1 MQTVSVSPEQM
12 VNGAES
18 VSKVIS
24 PEAADIVN
32 RLKDHYR
39 QANKASAATNYSR
52 HLRAFFAWSEAQGY
66 SIKSLPAD
74 SVESFLSAL
83 SANGQKETT
92 IYVMRTQ
99 LKSALREAHQALGV
113 DFAHLEYQTGKPR
126 AVRQYQKAKEKEKRH
141 AVKAQTILAQA
152 QAIQAAQ
159 AVYAVQQPAPTRIG
173 ASMSAPVALPF
184 DDSPVNEPSAPT
196 FSGGPTFGA
205 ASGGQPPYP
214 VIVNMPA
221 APAAPQR
228 PLSTIGNAGQKPVAP
243 ASPQAQRGVVL
254 NNHTFTGAFVKIC
267 RIADGSEAFTPP
279 GTETFITTLPASQL
293 AAHGDVAA
301 FLQSYIVKGLRLPPT
316 VSQVHFVFHELND
329 RRQPTGRRDEMV
341 VSVMSEQGVPQQAFS
356 GGLSGLPSSGGM
368 ADPTTN
374 YLLRKLDDEAGE
386 AKKRAEGLQDQLRD
400 AKDSHTTFM
409 LMQSFQKEQE
419 LRKELEGKRDRE
431 AARLS
436 NPPPPPPQPFGGF
449 GGMPFPSMPLF
460 DPPKADTS
468 LADAM
473 RAMAE
478 QNAKTLEV
486 LATAFRP
493 APVAPTK
500 DTSEWLVPFMAQMNQ
515 QAQAQSQ
522 QQQQMMLTL
531 MQSQSTQQQA
541 QMASQQQASQQFMQ
555 LLMGKESAVEKML
568 IAQVQEA
575 KAQANAPKGDDIEDL
590 AEKLQKYKMVSEMM
604 GGGGSGASI
613 LTELLQNADT
623 IGAGAAKV
631 ISSMKGGTEALGAPT
646 KQILQQQ
653 QQLAGAP
660 AQLTSGQV
668 QPGEPP
674 KPSEALLAAHKAFA
688 DAVEERDDQKT
699 AQTFV
704 LFVKELA
711 TSQQPFAAM
720 GARILT
726 AFQQAEDEGELYT
739 LAKNLWI
746 VVGQKALRPQA
757 KFAARVL
764 AGFYESLHE
773 AMYGEPGSLA
783 DEDEDEEE
791 GEGEGETDSS
801 GGPGLPESAER

>member
-18 VSKVIS
+18 VSKPLS

-39 QANKASAATNYSR
+39 QAGKASAATNYSR
-52 HLRAFFAWSEAQGY
+52 HLRAFFAWAESNGH
-66 SIKSLPAD
+66 SVKSLPSD
-74 SVESFLSAL
+74 SVEAFLGAL
-83 SANGQKETT
+83 AANGQKETT
-92 IYVMRTQ
+92 VYVMRTQ
-99 LKSALREAHQALGV
+99 LKSALKEAHQSLGV

-126 AVRQYQKAKEKEKRH
+126 EVRQHQKAKEKEKRQ
-141 AVKAQTILAQA
+141 AAKAQTILAQA

-159 AVYAVQQPAPTRIG
+159 AVYGTQQPAPTHMG
-173 ASMSAPVALPF
+173 EFMSAPAVLPP
-184 DDSPVNEPSAPT
+184 DESPVNEPSAPVA
-196 FSGGPTFGA
+196 SGGPTIGA
-205 ASGGQPPYP
+205 AAGGQQPYP

-221 APAAPQR
+221 PAPAAPQR
-228 PLSTIGNAGQKPVAP
+228 PLSTIGNAGQKAAAP
-243 ASPQAQRGVVL
+243 AAPQAARGVVL
-254 NNHTFTGAFVKIC
+254 NNHTFTGAFVKIS

-341 VSVMSEQGVPQQAFS
+341 VSVMSEQGAAPQQFNGGLAGLPT
-356 GGLSGLPSSGGM
+356 GGLS
-368 ADPTTN
+368 DPTTN
-374 YLLRKLDDEAGE
+374 YLLRKLDDEAAE
-386 AKKRAEGLQDQLRD
+386 AKKRAEALQEQLRD
-400 AKDSHTTFM
+400 AKDSQTTFM
-409 LMQSFQKEQE
+409 LMQSFQKEQD

-431 AARLS
+431 AARIAT
-436 NPPPPPPQPFGGF
+436 PPPPPPQPFGGF
-449 GGMPFPSMPLF
+449 GGAPFMPPMPLF

-473 RAMAE
+473 RAMSE

-486 LATAFRP
+486 LATALRP
-493 APVAPTK
+493 QPVAPQK

-515 QAQAQSQ
+515 QAQAQAQ

-531 MQSQSTQQQA
+531 MQSQQTQQQA
-541 QMASQQQASQQFMQ
+541 QMAAQQQQSQQFMQ
-555 LLMGKESAVEKML
+555 LLIGKESSVEKML
-568 IAQVQEA
+568 VAQLQEA

-631 ISSMKGGTEALGAPT
+631 IEAAQGKGGAMGAPT
-646 KQILQQQ
+646 KQIVQQQ

-660 AQLTSGQV
+660 APAQLPAGQQV
-668 QPGEPP
+668 NAEPP
-674 KPSEALLAAHKAFA
+674 APPESVLAAHKAFA
-688 DAVEERDDQKT
+688 DAVEERDEQKV

-711 TSQQPFAAM
+711 TAQQPFAAM

-757 KFAARVL
+757 KYTARVL

-783 DEDEDEEE
+783 EDEYGDDEEE
-791 GEGEGETDSS
+791 GEEDGE
-801 GGPGLPESAER
+801 GLPESVEA

>member
-18 VSKVIS
+18 VSKPLS

-39 QANKASAATNYSR
+39 QAGKASAATNYSR
-52 HLRAFFAWSEAQGY
+52 HLRAFFAWAESNGH
-66 SIKSLPAD
+66 SVKSLPSD
-74 SVESFLSAL
+74 SVEAFLGAL
-83 SANGQKETT
+83 AANGQKETT
-92 IYVMRTQ
+92 VYVMRTQ
-99 LKSALREAHQALGV
+99 LKSALKEAHQSLGV

-126 AVRQYQKAKEKEKRH
+126 EVRQHQKAKEKEKRQ
-141 AVKAQTILAQA
+141 AAKAQTILAQA

-159 AVYAVQQPAPTRIG
+159 AVYGTQQPAPTHMG
-173 ASMSAPVALPF
+173 EFMSAPAVLPP
-184 DDSPVNEPSAPT
+184 DESPVNEPSAPVA
-196 FSGGPTFGA
+196 SGGPTIGA
-205 ASGGQPPYP
+205 AAGGQQPYP

-221 APAAPQR
+221 PAPAAPQR
-228 PLSTIGNAGQKPVAP
+228 PLSTIGNAGQKAAAP
-243 ASPQAQRGVVL
+243 AAPQAARGVVL
-254 NNHTFTGAFVKIC
+254 NNHTFTGAFVKIS

-341 VSVMSEQGVPQQAFS
+341 VSVMSEQGAAPQQFNGGLAGLPT
-356 GGLSGLPSSGGM
+356 GGLS
-368 ADPTTN
+368 DPTTN
-374 YLLRKLDDEAGE
+374 YLLRKLDDEAAE
-386 AKKRAEGLQDQLRD
+386 AKKRAEALQEQLRD
-400 AKDSHTTFM
+400 AKDSQTTFM
-409 LMQSFQKEQE
+409 LMQSFQKEQD
-419 LRKELEGKRDRE
+419 LRKELEGKRERE
-431 AARLS
+431 AARIAT
-436 NPPPPPPQPFGGF
+436 PPPPPPQPFGGF
-449 GGMPFPSMPLF
+449 GGAPFMPPMPLF

-473 RAMAE
+473 RAMSE

-486 LATAFRP
+486 LATALRP
-493 APVAPTK
+493 QPVAPQK

-515 QAQAQSQ
+515 QAQAQAQ

-531 MQSQSTQQQA
+531 MQSQQTQQQA
-541 QMASQQQASQQFMQ
+541 QMAAQQQQSQQFMQ
-555 LLMGKESAVEKML
+555 LLIGKESSVEKML
-568 IAQVQEA
+568 VAQLQEA

-631 ISSMKGGTEALGAPT
+631 IEAAQGKGGAMGAPT
-646 KQILQQQ
+646 KQIVQQQ

-660 AQLTSGQV
+660 APAQLPAGQQV
-668 QPGEPP
+668 NAEPP
-674 KPSEALLAAHKAFA
+674 APPESVLAAHKAFA
-688 DAVEERDDQKT
+688 DAVEERDEQKV

-711 TSQQPFAAM
+711 TAQQPFAAM

-757 KFAARVL
+757 KYTARVL

-783 DEDEDEEE
+783 EDEYGDDEEE
-791 GEGEGETDSS
+791 GEEDGE
-801 GGPGLPESAER
+801 GLPESVEA

>member
-18 VSKVIS
+18 VSKPLS

-39 QANKASAATNYSR
+39 QAGKASAATNYSR
-52 HLRAFFAWSEAQGY
+52 HLRAFFAWAESNGH
-66 SIKSLPAD
+66 SVKSLPSD
-74 SVESFLSAL
+74 SVEAFLGAL
-83 SANGQKETT
+83 AANGQKETT
-92 IYVMRTQ
+92 VYVMRTQ
-99 LKSALREAHQALGV
+99 LKSALKEAHQSLGV

-126 AVRQYQKAKEKEKRH
+126 EVRQHQKAKEKEKRQ
-141 AVKAQTILAQA
+141 AAKAQTILAQA

-159 AVYAVQQPAPTRIG
+159 AVYGTQQPAPTHMG
-173 ASMSAPVALPF
+173 EFMSAPAVLPP
-184 DDSPVNEPSAPT
+184 DESPINEPSAPVA
-196 FSGGPTFGA
+196 SGGPTVGVA
-205 ASGGQPPYP
+205 AGGQQPYP

-221 APAAPQR
+221 PAPAAPQR
-228 PLSTIGNAGQKPVAP
+228 PLSTIGNAGQKAAAP
-243 ASPQAQRGVVL
+243 AAPQAARGVVL
-254 NNHTFTGAFVKIC
+254 NNHTFTGAFVKIS

-341 VSVMSEQGVPQQAFS
+341 VSVMSEQGAAPQQFNGGLAGLPT
-356 GGLSGLPSSGGM
+356 GGLS
-368 ADPTTN
+368 DPTTN
-374 YLLRKLDDEAGE
+374 YLLRKLDDEAAE
-386 AKKRAEGLQDQLRD
+386 AKKRAEALQEQLRD
-400 AKDSHTTFM
+400 AKDSQTTFM
-409 LMQSFQKEQE
+409 LMQSFQKEQD
-419 LRKELEGKRDRE
+419 LRKELEGKRERE
-431 AARLS
+431 AARIAT
-436 NPPPPPPQPFGGF
+436 PPPPPPQPFGGF
-449 GGMPFPSMPLF
+449 GGAPFMPPMPLF

-473 RAMAE
+473 RAMSE

-486 LATAFRP
+486 LATALRP
-493 APVAPTK
+493 QPVAPQK

-515 QAQAQSQ
+515 QAQAQAQ

-531 MQSQSTQQQA
+531 MQSQATQQQA
-541 QMASQQQASQQFMQ
+541 QMAAQQQQSQQFMQ
-555 LLMGKESAVEKML
+555 LLIGKESSVEKML
-568 IAQVQEA
+568 VAQLQEA

-631 ISSMKGGTEALGAPT
+631 IEAAQGKGGAMGAPT
-646 KQILQQQ
+646 KQIVQQQ

-660 AQLTSGQV
+660 APAQLPAGQQV
-668 QPGEPP
+668 NAEPP
-674 KPSEALLAAHKAFA
+674 APPESVLAAHKAFA
-688 DAVEERDDQKT
+688 DAVEERDEQKV

-711 TSQQPFAAM
+711 TAQQPFAAM

-757 KFAARVL
+757 KYTARVL

-783 DEDEDEEE
+783 EDEYGDDEEE
-791 GEGEGETDSS
+791 GEEDGE
-801 GGPGLPESAER
+801 GLPESVEA

>member
-18 VSKVIS
+18 VSKPLS

-39 QANKASAATNYSR
+39 QAGKASAATNYSR
-52 HLRAFFAWSEAQGY
+52 HLRAFFAWAESNGH
-66 SIKSLPAD
+66 SVKSLPSD
-74 SVESFLSAL
+74 SVEAFLGAL
-83 SANGQKETT
+83 AANGQKETT
-92 IYVMRTQ
+92 VYVMRTQ
-99 LKSALREAHQALGV
+99 LKSALKEAHQSLGV

-126 AVRQYQKAKEKEKRH
+126 EVRQHQKAKEKEKRQ
-141 AVKAQTILAQA
+141 AAKAQTILAQA

-159 AVYAVQQPAPTRIG
+159 AVYGTQQPAPTHMG
-173 ASMSAPVALPF
+173 EFMSAPAVLPP
-184 DDSPVNEPSAPT
+184 DESPINEPSAPVA
-196 FSGGPTFGA
+196 SGGPTVGVA
-205 ASGGQPPYP
+205 AGGQQPYP

-221 APAAPQR
+221 PAPAAPQR
-228 PLSTIGNAGQKPVAP
+228 PLSTIGNAGQKAAAP
-243 ASPQAQRGVVL
+243 AAPQAARGVVL
-254 NNHTFTGAFVKIC
+254 NNHTFTGAFVKIS

-341 VSVMSEQGVPQQAFS
+341 VSVMSEQGAAPQQFNGGLAGLPT
-356 GGLSGLPSSGGM
+356 GGLS
-368 ADPTTN
+368 DPTTN
-374 YLLRKLDDEAGE
+374 YLLRKLDDEAAE
-386 AKKRAEGLQDQLRD
+386 AKKRAEALQEQLRD
-400 AKDSHTTFM
+400 AKDSQTTFM
-409 LMQSFQKEQE
+409 LMQSFQKEQD
-419 LRKELEGKRDRE
+419 LRKELEGKRERE
-431 AARLS
+431 AARIAT
-436 NPPPPPPQPFGGF
+436 PPPPPPQPFGGF
-449 GGMPFPSMPLF
+449 GGAPFMPPMPLF

-473 RAMAE
+473 RAMSE

-486 LATAFRP
+486 LATALRP
-493 APVAPTK
+493 QPVAPQK

-515 QAQAQSQ
+515 QAQAQAQ

-531 MQSQSTQQQA
+531 MQSQQTQQQA
-541 QMASQQQASQQFMQ
+541 QMAAQQQQSQQFMQ
-555 LLMGKESAVEKML
+555 LLIGKESSVEKML
-568 IAQVQEA
+568 VAQLQEA

-631 ISSMKGGTEALGAPT
+631 IEAAQGKGGAMGAPT
-646 KQILQQQ
+646 KQIVQQQ

-660 AQLTSGQV
+660 APAQLPAGQQV
-668 QPGEPP
+668 NAEPP
-674 KPSEALLAAHKAFA
+674 APPESVLAAHKAFA
-688 DAVEERDDQKT
+688 DAVEERDEQKV

-711 TSQQPFAAM
+711 TAQQPFAAM

-757 KFAARVL
+757 KYTARVL

-783 DEDEDEEE
+783 EDEYGDDEEE
-791 GEGEGETDSS
+791 GEEDGE
-801 GGPGLPESAER
+801 GLPESVEA

>member
-18 VSKVIS
+18 VSKPLS

-39 QANKASAATNYSR
+39 QAGKASAATNYSR
-52 HLRAFFAWSEAQGY
+52 HLRAFFAWAESQGQ
-66 SIKSLPAD
+66 SVKSLSPD
-74 SVESFLSAL
+74 SVEAFLGAL
-83 SANGQKETT
+83 AANGQKETT
-92 IYVMRTQ
+92 VYVMRTQ
-99 LKSALREAHQALGV
+99 LKSALKEAHQSLGV

-126 AVRQYQKAKEKEKRH
+126 EVRQHQKAKEKEKRQ

-159 AVYAVQQPAPTRIG
+159 AVYGHQQPTPSPLG
-173 ASMSAPVALPF
+173 ASMSAPAALPP
-184 DDSPVNEPSAPT
+184 DESPVNEASAPT
-196 FSGGPTFGA
+196 FSGGPTVGA
-205 ASGGQPPYP
+205 ASGGQQPYP
-214 VIVNMPA
+214 VIVNMPPA

-228 PLSTIGNAGQKPVAP
+228 PLSTIGNAGQKAAAP

-254 NNHTFTGAFVKIC
+254 NNHTFTGAFVKIS

-356 GGLSGLPSSGGM
+356 GGLAGLPNSGGM
-368 ADPTTN
+368 SDPTTN
-374 YLLRKLDDEAGE
+374 YLLRKLDDEAAE
-386 AKKRAEGLQDQLRD
+386 AKKRSEGLQEQLRD

-419 LRKELEGKRDRE
+419 LRKELEAKRDRE

-436 NPPPPPPQPFGGF
+436 APPPPPPQPFGGF
-449 GGMPFPSMPLF
+449 GGMPFPPMPLF
-460 DPPKADTS
+460 NDPPKPDTS
-468 LADAM
+468 
-473 RAMAE
+473 MAE
-478 QNAKTLEV
+478 IFKAMSEQNSKTMEV
-486 LATAFRP
+486 IAVALRP
-493 APVAPTK
+493 QPVAPQK
-500 DTSEWLVPFMAQMNQ
+500 DSTEFMLTFFASMNQ
-515 QAQAQSQ
+515 QAQQQSQ
-522 QQQQMMLTL
+522 AQQQMMMQM
-531 MQSQSTQQQA
+531 MQSQSQQ
-541 QMASQQQASQQFMQ
+541 SQQFMQ
-555 LLMGKESAVEKML
+555 ALMGRENPIEKML
-568 IAQVQEA
+568 IAQLQEA

-631 ISSMKGGTEALGAPT
+631 IEAAQGKGGAMAAPT

-660 AQLTSGQV
+660 APAQLPAAQQV
-668 QPGEPP
+668 SAEPP
-674 KPSEALLAAHKAFA
+674 TPPESVLAAHKAFA
-688 DAVEERDDQKT
+688 DAVEERDEQKV

-711 TSQQPFAAM
+711 TAQQPFAAM

-757 KFAARVL
+757 KYVARTLAA
-764 AGFYESLHE
+764 FYESLHE
-773 AMYGEPGSLA
+773 AMYGEAGSLA
-783 DEDEDEEE
+783 EDEYEEEGEEE
-791 GEGEGETDSS
+791 GEGADGEG
-801 GGPGLPESAER
+801 LAESAEA

>member
-1 MQTVSVSPEQM
+1 MP
-12 VNGAES
+12 
-18 VSKVIS
+18 
-24 PEAADIVN
+24 
-32 RLKDHYR
+32 
-39 QANKASAATNYSR
+39 
-52 HLRAFFAWSEAQGY
+52 
-66 SIKSLPAD
+66 
-74 SVESFLSAL
+74 
-83 SANGQKETT
+83 
-92 IYVMRTQ
+92 
-99 LKSALREAHQALGV
+99 
-113 DFAHLEYQTGKPR
+113 
-126 AVRQYQKAKEKEKRH
+126 
-141 AVKAQTILAQA
+141 
-152 QAIQAAQ
+152 
-159 AVYAVQQPAPTRIG
+159 
-173 ASMSAPVALPF
+173 
-184 DDSPVNEPSAPT
+184 
-196 FSGGPTFGA
+196 
-205 ASGGQPPYP
+205 
-214 VIVNMPA
+214 PA

-228 PLSTIGNAGQKPVAP
+228 PLSTIGNAGQKAAAP
-243 ASPQAQRGVVL
+243 SAPQAARGVVL
-254 NNHTFTGAFVKIC
+254 NNHTFTGAFVKIS

-356 GGLSGLPSSGGM
+356 GGLAGLPTGGGM
-368 ADPTTN
+368 SDPTTN
-374 YLLRKLDDEAGE
+374 YLLRKLDEEAAE
-386 AKKRAEGLQDQLRD
+386 AKKRSEGLQEQLRD

-409 LMQSFQKEQE
+409 LMQSFQKEQD
-419 LRKELEGKRDRE
+419 LRKELEVKRERE
-431 AARLS
+431 AARIAT
-436 NPPPPPPQPFGGF
+436 PPPPPPQPFGGF
-449 GGMPFPSMPLF
+449 GGMPFPPMPLF
-460 DPPKADTS
+460 NDPPKPDTS

-486 LATAFRP
+486 LAGAFRP
-493 APVAPTK
+493 VAPAPVK
-500 DTSEWLVPFMAQMNQ
+500 DTSEWLVPFMGQMQQ
-515 QAQAQSQ
+515 QAQAQAQ
-522 QQQQMMLTL
+522 ANQQMMLTI
-531 MQSQSTQQQA
+531 MQNQAAQQA
-541 QMASQQQASQQFMQ
+541 AAAESQRQSSQQMMQ
-555 LLMGKESAVEKML
+555 LMMGKESTVEKIL
-568 IAQVQEA
+568 IAQLQEA

-631 ISSMKGGTEALGAPT
+631 IEAAQGKGGAMGAPT
-646 KQILQQQ
+646 KQIIQQQ

-660 AQLTSGQV
+660 APAQLTAGPQV
-668 QPGEPP
+668 SAEPP
-674 KPSEALLAAHKAFA
+674 TPPESVLKAHA
-688 DAVEERDDQKT
+688 DFVAAVEARDEQAV
-699 AQTFV
+699 AQNFV

-711 TSQQPFAAM
+711 TAQQPFAAM

-757 KFAARVL
+757 KYVARTL

-783 DEDEDEEE
+783 EDEDEDEDEGDE
-791 GEGEGETDSS
+791 GDETDGEGLSET
-801 GGPGLPESAER
+801 AEA